1 MGVHMKL
8 NELFPMNLQYFADGT
23 DGADGD
29 TGNEGGQTT
38 PGENDQHEDPND
50 TTPPEKT
57 FTQEQ
62 VNQMVKDRLERE
74 RKKTEAKVEEAA
86 KLAKMNADQK
96 KDYEAEQVL
105 KRAEEAEAKL
115 ARLEMQ
121 AEARTMVSDLG
132 VNLTDEDL
140 ALVVTTDADSTKAN
154 VGQLTDLIGRI
165 QDSVKTEM
173 LKGTTPKASGKSVTT
188 TTADD
193 FSKMSTSERVTFAQE
208 NPEEFKKITGGL

>member
-1 MGVHMKL
+1 MKL

-38 PGENDQHEDPND
+38 PGENDQHEGPND

-96 KDYEAEQVL
+96 KDYEAQQVL
-105 KRAEEAEAKL
+105 KRAEEAESKL

-140 ALVVTTDADSTKAN
+140 ALVVTADADSTKAN
-154 VGQLTDLIGRI
+154 VGQLTDLISRI
-165 QDSVKTEM
+165 QDQVKTEM
-173 LKGTTPKASGKSVTT
+173 LKGTTPKASGQSTT
-188 TTADD
+188 VATADD
-193 FSKMSTSERVTFAQE
+193 FSKMSTSERVTFARE
-208 NPEEFKKITGGL
+208 NPDKFKEYTGGL

>member
-1 MGVHMKL
+1 MKL
-8 NELFPMNLQYFADGT
+8 NELFPMNLQYFADGAT
-23 DGADGD
+23 GAENNTGD
-29 TGNEGGQTT
+29 NGGQTT
-38 PGENDQHEDPND
+38 PGENDQHEDPNN

-62 VNQMVKDRLERE
+62 VTQMVKERLERE

-86 KLAKMNADQK
+86 KLAQMNADQK
-96 KDYEAEQVL
+96 KDYEAQQVL
-105 KRAEEAEAKL
+105 KRAEEAESKL

-132 VNLTDEDL
+132 VSLTDEDL

-165 QDSVKTEM
+165 QDQVKTAM
-173 LKGTTPKASGKSVTT
+173 LKGTTPKASGQSTT
-188 TTADD
+188 VATADD
-193 FSKMSTSERVTFAQE
+193 FSKMNTAERVKFAQE
-208 NPEEFKKITGGL
+208 NPEKFKEITGGL

>member
-1 MGVHMKL
+1 MGVYMKL

-23 DGADGD
+23 DGADGN
-29 TGNEGGQTT
+29 TGNGDGQTT
-38 PGENDQHEDPND
+38 PGENDQHEDPDN

-86 KLAKMNADQK
+86 KLAKMNSDQK

-105 KRAEEAEAKL
+105 KRAEEAESKL

-121 AEARTMVSDLG
+121 SEARTMVNDLG
-132 VNLTDEDL
+132 VSLTDEDL

-154 VGQLTDLIGRI
+154 VGQLTDLINRI
-165 QDSVKTEM
+165 QDQVKTEM
-173 LKGTTPKASGKSVTT
+173 LKGTTPKVNGKSITAS
-188 TTADD
+188 TADD
-193 FSKMSTSERVTFAQE
+193 FSKMSTAERVTFAQE

>member
-86 KLAKMNADQK
+86 KLAKMSADQK
-96 KDYEAEQVL
+96 KEYEAQQAL
-105 KRAEEAEAKL
+105 QRAEEAEAKL

-121 AEARTMVSDLG
+121 SEVRKMVSDIG
-132 VNLTDEDL
+132 VSLTDEDL

-154 VGQLTDLIGRI
+154 VGQLTDLISRI
-165 QDSVKTEM
+165 QDQVKTAM
-173 LKGTTPKASGKSVTT
+173 LKGTTPKASGQSTT
-188 TTADD
+188 VATADD
-193 FSKMSTSERVTFAQE
+193 FSKMNTAERVKFAQE
-208 NPEEFKKITGGL
+208 NPEKFKEITGGL